1 MTQPWLLFI
10 CLTLGLIAGGG
21 TAVITAP
28 THWLTAG
35 MDAPEIITA
44 QQCAVSDLKLRGG
57 L

>member
-21 TAVITAP
+21 AAVITAP
-28 THWLTAG
+28 VAWVVAG
-35 MDAPEIITA
+35 MDAPKITTA
-44 QQCAVSDLKLRGG
+44 QQCAVEDLKQRVG